1 MTPYVLSARASLAPR
16 EEIDSR
22 IAVGPKTNA
31 ARAAKLA
38 ELFSEAGCV
47 APYYREQVVRPGR
60 PPNLI
65 CDLPGERPGV
75 IVVGGHYDKV
85 SEGDGV
91 ADNWSGASLL
101 PTLYAG
107 LASTP
112 RRHSYRFIAFTDE
125 ELGLVGSIYY
135 VRSLGRS
142 PRRTINAMVNLDVLG
157 LDEASA
163 WLTHADRALYVALGR
178 TALALE
184 TKLRAVEIGDVST
197 DSEAFRI
204 RRIPSITITS
214 IDPENLDL
222 INGPNDTLDLIDLDR
237 YYATYRLVAS
247 FLLVLDDRL
256 DDPEFGKE

>member
-1 MTPYVLSARASLAPR
+1 
-16 EEIDSR
+16 
-22 IAVGPKTNA
+22 
-31 ARAAKLA
+31 
-38 ELFSEAGCV
+38 
-47 APYYREQVVRPGR
+47 
-60 PPNLI
+60 
-65 CDLPGERPGV
+65 
-75 IVVGGHYDKV
+75 VVGAHYDKV

-101 PTLYAG
+101 PALYAD

-112 RRHSYRFIAFTDE
+112 RKHTYRFVAFTDE
-125 ELGLVGSIYY
+125 EIGLVGSTYY

-157 LDEASA
+157 LEEASA
-163 WLTHADRALYVALGR
+163 WITRADRALYVALGR
-178 TALALE
+178 TALALKTE
-184 TKLRAVEIGDVST
+184 LKSVEIGNVTT

-204 RRIPSITITS
+204 RRIPAITITS
-214 IDPENLDL
+214 VDPEKLDL
-222 INGPNDTLDLIDLDR
+222 INGANDTLDLIDLDR